1 MYLVLLRLADGA
13 KVGEQV
19 PGHRE
24 WLQQGF
30 DDGVFVL
37 TGGIPRVGGGAILAT
52 GLTIDELSAR
62 LAKDPFVVHGV
73 VTTPEVI
80 ELEVTMSDP
89 RLAFL
94 GD

>member
-1 MYLVLLRLADGA
+1 MYIVLLRLADGG
-13 KVGEQV
+13 KVPEQL

-30 DDGVFVL
+30 DDGVFLL
-37 TGGIPRVGGGAILAT
+37 TGGISRVGGGAVLAA
-52 GLTIDELSAR
+52 GLTSDELMAR